1 MHNGDVSYWWQE
13 LGIPPRRPALS
24 GDTEADVCIVGAGYT
39 GLWTA
44 YYLIRAD
51 PALRIVLL
59 ESSFAGFGA
68 SGRNGGWVTAA
79 LTGSRTRYAKGPRGA
94 DGVRALEQ
102 ALRDTVDEVGR
113 VCAAEGIDAKYV
125 KGGELTVA
133 TSAAQDARLRAQL
146 ERDRA
151 WGDDTDVVLH
161 MDSDELSR
169 RLRVAGAVGALYTPH
184 CARIQPAALVS
195 GLAAA
200 VTAAGAALYE
210 GTRVTSIEPGAA
222 HTASGTV
229 RARHVLRCTEG
240 FTAQLPGQHRRLLP
254 MNSSMIVTEP
264 LSEAAWAQIGWDGFE
279 TLGDQAHAYMYAQRT
294 ADGRIALGGRGVPY
308 RYGSAVDAGGA
319 TQPRTAASLA
329 AMLRRMFPAAASACI
344 AHAWC
349 GVLGV
354 PRDWCASVTL
364 APATGL
370 GWAGGY
376 TGHGVAAANLAGRT
390 LADLVR
396 GEQSELVTL
405 PWVGHRWQTWEP
417 EPLRWTGVRGL
428 YTLYRA
434 ADRLETRSGSSRTSA
449 LARVGDLISG
459 IPH

>member
-1 MHNGDVSYWWQE
+1 MHNGDVSYWWHKA
-13 LGIPPRRPALS
+13 GIPPRRPALP
-24 GDTEADVCIVGAGYT
+24 GDTRADVCIVGAGYT

-51 PALRIVLL
+51 PGLRIVLL

-79 LTGSRTRYAKGPRGA
+79 LTGSRARYARGPRGTE
-94 DGVRALEQ
+94 GVRALEQ

-113 VCAAEGIDAKYV
+113 VCAVEQIDARYV
-125 KGGELTVA
+125 KGGELAVA
-133 TSAAQDARLRAQL
+133 TSPAQDARLRSQL

-151 WGDDTDVVLH
+151 WGDDTDVVMHLGP
-161 MDSDELSR
+161 DELGR
-169 RLRVAGAVGALYTPH
+169 RLRVAGAAGALFTPH

-200 VTAAGAALYE
+200 VTAAGAELYE
-210 GTRVTSIEPGAA
+210 GTRVTGIEPGAA
-222 HTASGTV
+222 HTAFGTV
-229 RARHVLRCTEG
+229 RAKHVLRCTEG

-264 LSEAAWAQIGWDGFE
+264 LSEAMWAEIGWDGFE
-279 TLGDQAHAYMYAQRT
+279 TLGDAAHAYMYAQRT

-308 RYGSAVDAGGA
+308 RYGSAVDMDGA
-319 TQPRTAASLA
+319 TRPRTAWSLA
-329 AMLRRMFPAAASACI
+329 SILRRMFPAAAPAGI

-364 APATGL
+364 ERSTGL

-376 TGHGVAAANLAGRT
+376 AGHGVAASNLAGRT

-396 GEQSELVTL
+396 DEQSELVTL
-405 PWVGHRWQTWEP
+405 PWVGHRWPAWEP

-449 LARVGDLISG
+449 LARAGDVISG